1 MNEFEI
7 LLSGLLDEQKTLSN
21 IETGITNLQSKLKGK
36 INIEIN
42 IGDIS
47 QQINDVSNQIK
58 SIGKGSKGVGLDD
71 DPLASYKESLKETL
85 HQYKMGTVDLET
97 YVKKMQSLIFDNG
110 STYSE
115 NFLSIEDNKQEKYV
129 RELTKAYEEQR
140 KALDEVAKTKK
151 NLNTIPTENTNNQN
165 ADPFLQYRSSLQKTI
180 HEVRMGTTD
189 LETYIKKLQS
199 LIYNDDATYKAEF
212 LNLTDAQQEKYVQA
226 LTSAY
231 AEQQRAL
238 DEVTRTRQKNYT
250 ELLRES
256 DAQSKNS
263 TDQAIAID
271 KLRTSISEM
280 NKAYGSFVNQSK
292 ANSLLAQIKDLEKM
306 NPATVQ
312 YRNNLKLIQNETKKL
327 GVESRNAFRQAQDA
341 ISDTTAKTGSLG
353 LAFRTLGQFF
363 MIGSPIMVISKTF
376 KELVSTVN
384 EANKSLTDIQM
395 VTGMSTEEANNLAI
409 TYNELGQQIGAT
421 TQEIL
426 TGSVE
431 WFRAGKTIQETE
443 ELIQASI
450 VGSKMAGIETAQ
462 MTEYLTSALNG
473 YQLEASEAMN
483 VIDKMVAID
492 NNASTSL
499 SELATAMSYTA
510 NIARATGLDMDSLL
524 GNIGA
529 VSEATR
535 QSAETIG
542 KLLPICT
549 EMCIKYTSNCWKP

>member
-21 IETGITNLQSKLKGK
+21 IETGIANLQSKLKGK

-47 QQINDVSNQIK
+47 KQINDVSNQIK
-58 SIGKGSKGVGLDD
+58 NIGKGAKGVAFND
-71 DPLASYKESLKETL
+71 DPLASYKKSLQETL
-85 HQYKMGTVDLET
+85 HQYNMGVTDLET
-97 YVKKMQSLIFDNG
+97 YIKKMQSLIFENG

-115 NFLSIEDNKQEKYV
+115 NFLSLDDNKQEQYV
-129 RELTKAYEEQR
+129 K
-140 KALDEVAKTKK
+140 
-151 NLNTIPTENTNNQN
+151 
-165 ADPFLQYRSSLQKTI
+165 
-180 HEVRMGTTD
+180 
-189 LETYIKKLQS
+189 
-199 LIYNDDATYKAEF
+199 
-212 LNLTDAQQEKYVQA
+212 A

-238 DEVTRTRQKNYT
+238 DEVARTRQKNYT
-250 ELLRES
+250 ELVRES

-271 KLRTSISEM
+271 KLKMSISEM
-280 NKAYGSFVNQSK
+280 NKTYGNFVNQSK

-327 GVESRNAFRQAQDA
+327 GIESRNAFKQAQDA

-395 VTGMSTEEANNLAI
+395 VTGMSTDEANKLAL

-510 NIARATGLDMDSLL
+510 NIARSTGLDMDSLL

-542 KLLPICT
+542 KVCLYVQKCA
-549 EMCIKYTSNCWKP
+549 

>member
-21 IETGITNLQSKLKGK
+21 IETGIANLQSKLKGK

-47 QQINDVSNQIK
+47 KQINDVSNQIK
-58 SIGKGSKGVGLDD
+58 NIGKGAKGVAFND
-71 DPLASYKESLKETL
+71 DPLASYKKSLQETL
-85 HQYKMGTVDLET
+85 HQYNMGVTDLET
-97 YVKKMQSLIFDNG
+97 YIKKMQSLIFENG

-115 NFLSIEDNKQEKYV
+115 NFLSLDDNKQEQYV
-129 RELTKAYEEQR
+129 K
-140 KALDEVAKTKK
+140 
-151 NLNTIPTENTNNQN
+151 
-165 ADPFLQYRSSLQKTI
+165 
-180 HEVRMGTTD
+180 
-189 LETYIKKLQS
+189 
-199 LIYNDDATYKAEF
+199 
-212 LNLTDAQQEKYVQA
+212 A

-250 ELLRES
+250 ELVKES
-256 DAQSKNS
+256 NAQSKNA

-271 KLRTSISEM
+271 KLKMSISEM
-280 NKAYGSFVNQSK
+280 NKTYGNFVNQSK

-327 GVESRNAFRQAQDA
+327 GIESRNAFRQAQDA

-395 VTGMSTEEANNLAI
+395 VTGMSSEEANKLAL

-510 NIARATGLDMDSLL
+510 NIARSTGIDMDSLL

-542 KLLPICT
+542 QSFKTLATRYQDLKLNKFNEDGLV
-549 EMCIKYTSNCWKP
+549 TSDVIQTLESAGVQVKDSENSWRNFGDVLDELASKWDTFSEADQSAIGKALAG